1 MVVQGSESCAM
12 NKLVIGALTS
22 SRSLNSSSYSAC
34 ATNTRPAAFWV
45 ISRSSFPVSLLI
57 TALTRFISS
66 SVNGLH
72 SITTMCKFLV
82 FSMIAPFSRTCF
94 VRIPMTRVGGGHHIK
109 QGFFPNISQ
118 IKKTISNILIVFFK

>member
-12 NKLVIGALTS
+12 NTLVLGALAMSSSSTS
-22 SRSLNSSSYSAC
+22 SLYSAF
-34 ATNTRPAAFWV
+34 AVNTNPAAFIV
-45 ISRSSFPVSLLI
+45 IKRKSLPVTRLI
-57 TALTRFISS
+57 ADLILSISS
-66 SVNGLH
+66 SLYGRH

-94 VRIPMTRVGGGHHIK
+94 VRIPMIRVGGGHQIK
-109 QGFFPNISQ
+109 QGHFPNISQ